1 MKWRNVTG
9 SSCDCLSDRELPK
22 YITVSEV
29 LFSIL
34 IGKQTYVGTSYLDV
48 AAMMRSF
55 ERMGP

>member
-1 MKWRNVTG
+1 MKWRIVTG
-9 SSCDCLSDRELPK
+9 SRRDCLSDRELPK

-29 LFSIL
+29 PFSIL

-48 AAMMRSF
+48 AAMMKSF